1 MNPVGTNGPLRI
13 GLLGSGFIANF
24 HLQALL
30 GVRDAQVSGV
40 FSPTRAHR
48 ETLANKANGMGLGP
62 CKAYG
67 SVEELVASDEVD
79 AIWILGP
86 NDTRLDHMRAISRV
100 MESGASLL
108 GVACEK
114 PLARNLA
121 EAREMLRLAEE
132 TSLNHGYLE
141 NQVFST
147 AVQRGKEVIWR
158 RGVPAAGRPYLARA
172 SEEHSGPHNPWFWL
186 GERQGGGVLSDMM
199 CHSVEVARY
208 LLTEPGKGRESLKLK
223 SANATVANLKWTRPR
238 YADQLKREMGSEIDY
253 VNRPAEDFAR
263 GTLTLE
269 DESGEKVMIEATT
282 SWAYVGP
289 GLRIQL
295 ELLGPEYAM
304 EFSTLNTGLRVFLSR
319 NVTGAEGEDLVEKQS
334 AEQGLMPV
342 LEDEAATYGY
352 TLEDRHMVGAFRR
365 GEEPLETF
373 RDGVAVVEML
383 MALYRSAETGSTL
396 HLPDDGLESYI
407 PPVAR
412 GEYHG

>member
-1 MNPVGTNGPLRI
+1 MHPVGTNGPLRI

-79 AIWILGP
+79 AVWILGP
-86 NDTRLDHMRAISRV
+86 NDTRLDHMRAIGRA
-100 MESGASLL
+100 MESEASLL

-132 TSLNHGYLE
+132 ASLNHGYLE

-223 SANATVANLKWTRPR
+223 SANATIANLKWTRPR
-238 YADQLKREMGSEIDY
+238 YAEQLKQEMGSEVDY
-253 VNRPAEDFAR
+253 VDRPAEDFAR

-269 DESGEKVMIEATT
+269 DEAGEKVMIEATT

-319 NVTGAEGEDLVEKQS
+319 NVSGAEGEDLVEKQS

-383 MALYRSAETGSTL
+383 MALYRSAETGSTV
-396 HLPDDGLESYI
+396 HLPDDSLETYI

-412 GEYHG
+412 GEYYG

>member
-1 MNPVGTNGPLRI
+1 MNPVGTNGELRI

-86 NDTRLDHMRAISRV
+86 NDTRLDHMRAISRST
-100 MESGASLL
+100 EGGASLL

-132 TSLNHGYLE
+132 ASLNHGYLE

-238 YADQLKREMGSEIDY
+238 YADQLRREMGSEIDY

-269 DESGEKVMIEATT
+269 DETGEKVMIEATT

-373 RDGVAVVEML
+373 RDGVAVIEML
-383 MALYRSAETGSTL
+383 MALYRSAETGSTV
-396 HLPDDGLESYI
+396 HLPDDGLETYI